1 MNKRILEIN
10 KLRNKK
16 EYEKLDNTS
25 RVSRKLLQEQK
36 NKNNDLKINSV
47 LSGLNFDDS
56 IKQTKKR
63 IKLIVGVVGVVS
75 FIAYFGLTVF
85 LCWTSIFGMFYLLAL
100 CEGGSDHSIP
110 MSRSARQIN
119 IDVNK
124 ENKYTN

>member
-63 IKLIVGVVGVVS
+63 IKLFVGVVGVGS
-75 FIAYFGLTVF
+75 FIAYFGITVF
-85 LCWTSIFGMFYLLAL
+85 LCWSSIIGVFYLLAL
-100 CEGGSDHSIP
+100 CEGSDYVAPI
-110 MSRSARQIN
+110 SRSARQIN

>member
-75 FIAYFGLTVF
+75 FIAYFGLTTF
-85 LCWTSIFGMFYLLAL
+85 LCWTSIIGVFYLLAL
-100 CEGGSDHSIP
+100 CEGSEYVAP